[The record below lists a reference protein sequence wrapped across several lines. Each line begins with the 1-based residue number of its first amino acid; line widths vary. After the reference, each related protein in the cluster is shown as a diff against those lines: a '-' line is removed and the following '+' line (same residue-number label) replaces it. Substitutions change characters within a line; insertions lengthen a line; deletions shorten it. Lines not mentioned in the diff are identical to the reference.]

1 MPPAD
6 PSRSTTS
13 DIDFVH
19 EYAVAADRFA
29 NAVADADLRAA
40 VPTCPGWTTYD
51 LIVHLGNVHAWAATI
66 VETGRPANEQTDV
79 PRTRRPG
86 VVGGWYLGKAE
97 DLLAVLRAAPP
108 DQACWNFA
116 FGSGVVG
123 FWPRRQLH
131 ETLIH
136 LVDLDLT
143 VGRPTD
149 IPQTLAAD
157 GVAEVLGVF
166 LHRMHRRHPAELTAP
181 LTLVAEDA
189 DRAWTV
195 TPADPPSDPPRV
207 AHREVP
213 HADRVQAS
221 ADALFRLLW
230 GRLAVD
236 DPTVTVTGDQDRVGA
251 FLASRLVP

>member
-1 MPPAD
+1 MAHP
-6 PSRSTTS
+6 RNSTRT

-29 NAVADADLRAA
+29 TAVADADLRAA
-40 VPTCPGWTTYD
+40 VPSCPGWTTYD

-66 VETGRPANEQTDV
+66 VETGEPANEQTDE
-79 PRTRRPG
+79 PRSRRPG
-86 VVGGWYLGKAE
+86 VVREWYLGKAE
-97 DLLAVLRAAPP
+97 DLLAVLREAHP
-108 DQACWNFA
+108 DQPCWNFA
-116 FGSGVVG
+116 FGAGVVG

-143 VGRPTD
+143 AGQATD
-149 IPQTLAAD
+149 IAPTLAAD

-166 LHRMHRRHPAELTAP
+166 LQRMHRRGHPADLTAP
-181 LTLVAEDA
+181 LSLVAEDA

-195 TPADPPSDPPRV
+195 APATSPSGPPV
-207 AHREVP
+207 VLHRDQP
-213 HADRVQAS
+213 HTDRVQAP

-236 DPTVTVTGDQDRVGA
+236 DASVTVSGDHDRVGA